1 MNGSANADY
10 EMVDAIQLEPYDLLL
25 LILPPSK
32 FFIYHFYV
40 QPLTQ
45 PLNP

>member
-10 EMVDAIQLEPYDLLL
+10 EMVDATQLELYNLLL

-32 FFIYHFYV
+32 FFIYHIYV
-40 QPLTQ
+40 
-45 PLNP
+45 